1 MSQIY
6 AGTGIFS
13 SLSDFFGQSVK
24 SAGQTESKTS
34 SFVGKVEDVL
44 KAHVWIFPVW
54 LLVVI
59 AILILIAVV
68 ML

>member
-1 MSQIY
+1 MSEIY

-24 SAGQTESKTS
+24 TAGQTESKSS

-59 AILILIAVV
+59 LVIMIIAVV

>member
-1 MSQIY
+1 MSEIY
-6 AGTGIFS
+6 SGTGIFS

-24 SAGQTESKTS
+24 SAGQTESKSS

-54 LLVVI
+54 LLIVI
-59 AILILIAVV
+59 VIVMLIAVV

>member
-1 MSQIY
+1 MSEIY
-6 AGTGIFS
+6 SGTGIFS
-13 SLSDFFGQSVK
+13 SLSDFFGQTVK
-24 SAGQTESKTS
+24 SPGQTESKSS

-54 LLVVI
+54 V
-59 AILILIAVV
+59 LILMLVIVIIAVV

>member
-1 MSQIY
+1 MSEIY

-13 SLSDFFGQSVK
+13 SLSDFFGQSV
-24 SAGQTESKTS
+24 STAGQTESKSS

-44 KAHVWIFPVW
+44 KAHIWIFPVW

-59 AILILIAVV
+59 LIIMIIAVV

>member
-13 SLSDFFGQSVK
+13 SLSDFFGQSVNT
-24 SAGQTESKTS
+24 AGQTESKTS
-34 SFVGKVEDVL
+34 SFVGKVEDIL

-54 LLVVI
+54 LLLAIAVV
-59 AILILIAVV
+59 ILIAVV
-68 ML
+68 VF

>member
-1 MSQIY
+1 MSEIY

-13 SLSDFFGQSVK
+13 SLSDFFGQTVK
-24 SAGQTESKTS
+24 TPGETESKTS

-59 AILILIAVV
+59 LVIMIIAVV